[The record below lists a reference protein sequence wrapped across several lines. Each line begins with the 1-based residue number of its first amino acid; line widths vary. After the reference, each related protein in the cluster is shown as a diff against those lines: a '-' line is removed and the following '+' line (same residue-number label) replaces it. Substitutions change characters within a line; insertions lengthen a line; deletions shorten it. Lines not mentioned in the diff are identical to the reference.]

1 MAKAIMKNNK
11 IYEEVMS
18 FLNTGKRKK
27 QQGRETVQ
35 GLRDILFTASA
46 LRGLN
51 EHRTGCSA
59 VREKSL
65 NAEIKKNKKIRVTI
79 QIKENMI
86 TREKSYNSFLL

>member
-27 QQGRETVQ
+27 PQGRETVQ

-51 EHRTGCSA
+51 MSTEQVAQQYG
-59 VREKSL
+59 
-65 NAEIKKNKKIRVTI
+65 KNR
-79 QIKENMI
+79 
-86 TREKSYNSFLL
+86 